1 MLSSD
6 KENTYENCVQN
17 ELKSIFEEQL
27 NCTPPLIA
35 RKTDQVCDERF
46 HVSRHMSNKLYAM
59 FLNNYQDFE
68 PVHCKKPCTQTKYEI
83 EKIAGLTEEDYLVIK
98 LTFKPFVYVTRST
111 YSISVIDTITSLGGS
126 VSNYKTLSSY
136 S

>member
-35 RKTDQVCDERF
+35 RETDRICDERF
-46 HVSRHMSNKLYAM
+46 HVSRHMSYKVYKM
-59 FLNNYQDFE
+59 FLNKYQDFE

-83 EKIAGLTEEDYLVIK
+83 EKTAELTEDDYLVIK
-98 LTFKPFVYVTRST
+98 LTFKPFVYVTRSA

-126 VSNYKTLSSY
+126 VSNC
-136 S
+136 